1 MMKSRGFRNV
11 LFTSVHFS
19 MFIFKVLQD
28 IYNKYTLNVA
38 VNAKNMR
45 KVDLKIP
52 GNTDNYIQIQNKQ
65 NKNDG

>member
-1 MMKSRGFRNV
+1 
-11 LFTSVHFS
+11 

-65 NKNDG
+65 NKNDGWLNFFEDF